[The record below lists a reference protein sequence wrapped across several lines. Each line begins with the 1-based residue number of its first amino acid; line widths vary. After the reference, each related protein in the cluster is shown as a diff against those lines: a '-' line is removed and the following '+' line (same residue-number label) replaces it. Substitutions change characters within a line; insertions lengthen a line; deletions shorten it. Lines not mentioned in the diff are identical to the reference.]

1 MCGSLRTVEDI
12 TAPLPAKMLVDWV
25 RIYDNGESSV
35 NSSMAPSVPAVVS
48 APSLSPPTAS
58 IFGGGSGKG
67 GKSGKGSG
75 KGGGKGGKGSG
86 KGGKGGKGD
95 NRDSNTEFAL
105 SGANDGTGNRLTVAV
120 TAAAACLA
128 IAQLL

>member
-1 MCGSLRTVEDI
+1 
-12 TAPLPAKMLVDWV
+12 
-25 RIYDNGESSV
+25 
-35 NSSMAPSVPAVVS
+35 MAPSVPAVVS

-75 KGGGKGGKGSG
+75 KGGGKGGKG
-86 KGGKGGKGD
+86 GKGD
-95 NRDSNTEFAL
+95 NRDSNTDFAL
-105 SGANDGTGNRLTVAV
+105 SGANDGPGNRLTVAV